1 MRRKPH
7 PWVGPVRLKGE
18 CVKILLGLGCSILSH
33 LPPQGQRAPRR
44 ETGKTWRGTARN
56 RILSQHRRHL
66 VTTPARASHL
76 CSRVVYDPLPPR
88 PLTKQLLPTLSWP
101 TFLPFLPVGLPG
113 LGQREELEK
122 RGGGP
127 RRARKLPEEA
137 GRLLQGSVFNSQE
150 CVTKPEPGQAVP
162 ESPGFKLSAD
172 TVPSLSASIFI
183 PTTSSPHSA
192 PKCLPFKTFLTAQE
206 TGLTCGCLISKCTI
220 NFLTS
225 PFFFFL
231 FYNQRDSESQFTPV
245 APE

>member
-137 GRLLQGSVFNSQE
+137 GRLLQGSVLNSQE

>member
-1 MRRKPH
+1 MHRKPH
-7 PWVGPVRLKGE
+7 PWVGPVRCKGE

-33 LPPQGQRAPRR
+33 LPPHGQTAPRR
-44 ETGKTWRGTARN
+44 ETGKTWRGAARN
-56 RILSQHRRHL
+56 RILSQHWRHL

-88 PLTKQLLPTLSWP
+88 PITKQLLPTLCWP
-101 TFLPFLPVGLPG
+101 TFLPFLPVGLLG

-127 RRARKLPEEA
+127 HRARKLPEEA
-137 GRLLQGSVFNSQE
+137 GRLLQGSVLNSQE
-150 CVTKPEPGQAVP
+150 CVSRPEPGQAVP

-172 TVPSLSASIFI
+172 TVPSLPASIFI
-183 PTTSSPHSA
+183 PTPSSPHTV
-192 PKCLPFKTFLTAQE
+192 PKSLPFKTFLTAWE

-245 APE
+245 VPE